1 MTATLDSPR
10 RHNGGVP
17 GLDPKRWAGLAVL
30 CASLLIVAMDM
41 TILNVALPAIS
52 EQLKPGSVQLLWI
65 VDIYPLVVAGLLVTA
80 SGLADKFGRKR
91 MLMVGFATFALASML
106 VLVIDSAPGLIVVR
120 SLLGVG
126 GALIMPSTLSMIRN
140 LFSDAKERAVALGI
154 WGSMAAVGTGLGPIA
169 GGALLEHFSW
179 HSAFLVNVP
188 VMAVALVAAWFVLPE
203 SFSPRSGRWDVLGTL
218 LSVVGMVSL
227 MLAIKN
233 FGKHGVTDPVALIA
247 IVVAVA
253 ALGWFVHRSLHRRDP
268 LLDIR
273 LLKRRAL
280 SAGLIAAL
288 TTSIALAA
296 MLLLLAQWMQLV
308 AGMSPLEAGVHLLP
322 AAIAAGILSPLAP
335 RIAAVI
341 GARTVMAGGLAMGG
355 LGFLAL
361 FVLPAPLSY
370 ATVALSLTFVGV
382 GMASLAI
389 GSAAV
394 MSSSPAEKSGSAAA
408 LEETAF
414 ELGGAL
420 GVAILG
426 SVAAIV
432 YRAGLSLDD
441 LAAMGVTGPEAEAA
455 RESLGGAVAVADQAG
470 AAGLTAQAQE
480 SFTNA
485 LEIFGVAGGALMLIG
500 ALAVWLLTPKG
511 MSVTGAH

>member
-1 MTATLDSPR
+1 MTTTLDAAR
-10 RHNGGVP
+10 RHSDAP
-17 GLDPKRWAGLAVL
+17 QLDPKRWAGLAVL

-41 TILNVALPAIS
+41 TILNVALPSIS

-65 VDIYPLVVAGLLVTA
+65 VDIYPLVVAGFLVTA
-80 SGLADKFGRKR
+80 SGLADRFGRKR
-91 MLMVGFATFALASML
+91 MLMTGFATFGLTSAL
-106 VLVIDSAPGLIVVR
+106 VLFTDSAAGLIAVR
-120 SLLGVG
+120 ALLGLG

-140 LFSDAKERAVALGI
+140 LFTDAKERAVALGV

-188 VMAVALVAAWFVLPE
+188 VMAIALVAAWFVLPE
-203 SFSPRSGRWDVLGTL
+203 SFSRRSGRWDVLGTV
-218 LSVVGMVSL
+218 LSVVGMVAL

-233 FGKHGVTDPVALIA
+233 FGKHGVTDPTALIA
-247 IVVAVA
+247 TVVAVG
-253 ALGWFVHRSLHRRDP
+253 ALGWFVHRSLRRPDP

-273 LLKRRAL
+273 LLKTRAL

-296 MLLLLAQWMQLV
+296 MLLLVAQWMQLV
-308 AGMSPLEAGVHLLP
+308 VGMSPLEAGVHLLP

-335 RIAAVI
+335 RIAGVI
-341 GARTVMAGGLAMGG
+341 GARTVMAGGLAFGG

-361 FVLPAPLSY
+361 FVMPAPLSY
-370 ATVALSLTFVGV
+370 ATVALSLTLVGI

-432 YRAGLSLDD
+432 YRAGLPFGD
-441 LAAMGVTGPEAEAA
+441 LAGMGVTGEAAEAA
-455 RESLGGAVAVADQAG
+455 RESLGGAVAVADQTG
-470 AAGLTAQAQE
+470 AAALTGQAQDA
-480 SFTNA
+480 FTGA
-485 LEIFGVAGGALMLIG
+485 LEIFGVAGGVLMLIG
-500 ALAVWLLTPKG
+500 AVAVWLLTPKG